1 MNFIITKV
9 KNILL
14 LIIMLLLWEKMYC
27 KNTFQRDH
35 ADI

>member
-9 KNILL
+9 KSILL

-27 KNTFQRDH
+27 KSTSQRDH